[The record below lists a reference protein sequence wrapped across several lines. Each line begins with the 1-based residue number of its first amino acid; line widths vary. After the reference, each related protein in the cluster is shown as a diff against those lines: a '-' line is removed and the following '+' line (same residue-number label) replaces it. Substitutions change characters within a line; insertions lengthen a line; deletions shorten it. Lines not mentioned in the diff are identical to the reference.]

1 MHQPNHTRARGFT
14 LVELLV
20 VVVII
25 ATLAALAYT
34 AANRAFLSAR
44 TTKDVSNL
52 RQCGQSL
59 YVYASDLGYFPM
71 GYNWSNGM
79 SWTDLVLKEQ
89 VGEDP
94 KTTQLEMFH
103 SPLLKQ
109 SIPPTLNQRAVTH
122 FAVNPYLMSDSGPM
136 DPQTGIP
143 GPKWIIRPAQLTRP
157 AEQFLLFGIPP
168 QYATIA
174 YKAGHSIAWGL
185 RNMAGGGYPA
195 DGSVPQSPVAEAQRA
210 IGLSADLMKADA
222 PGTLPDF
229 HRYGSGKGQFM
240 FADGHIESLAPT
252 SVRQKH
258 LAVSY

>member
-1 MHQPNHTRARGFT
+1 MNKTKHLQSRGFT

-20 VVVII
+20 VIVII

-34 AANRAFLSAR
+34 AATRAFLSAR
-44 TTKDVSNL
+44 ATKDVSNL
-52 RQCGQSL
+52 RQCGQAL
-59 YVYASDLGYFPM
+59 FVYASDLGYFPM
-71 GYNWSNGM
+71 GYNWSNGL
-79 SWTDLVLKEQ
+79 SWTDLVLRDQ
-89 VGEDP
+89 VGEDS
-94 KTTQLEMFH
+94 KTTQLEIFH

-109 SIPPTLNQRAVTH
+109 KIPPTLNQRAVTH

-136 DPQTGIP
+136 DPQTGVP
-143 GPKWIIRPAQLTRP
+143 SPKWIIRPHQLTRP

-168 QYATIA
+168 QYATIS

-195 DGSVPQSPVAEAQRA
+195 DGTVPQSPANEGQRP
-210 IGLSADLMKADA
+210 IGLTADLKKADA

-229 HRYGSGKGQFM
+229 HRYGTGKGQFM
-240 FADGHIESLAPT
+240 FVDGHVESLLPT
-252 SVRQKH
+252 QVKQKH